1 MFSAPLS
8 FLLFF
13 EDLADPRG
21 DYKVT
26 HSLSDMIFLA
36 LCGAVANCD
45 HWTEIEIYAR
55 NTLKFLKKDIPLS
68 GILCLCCCLMEFPR
82 TIRSVESSPDSP
94 RSLSRNV

>member
-1 MFSAPLS
+1 MS
-8 FLLFF
+8 
-13 EDLADPRG
+13 DPRE

-55 NTLKFLKKDIPLS
+55 NHLKFLKKFVSLS
-68 GILCLCCCLMEFPR
+68 GILCLCCCQMEFPR
-82 TIRSVESSPDSP
+82 TIRSVESSHDSI
-94 RSLSRNV
+94 RSHSRNA